1 MECNNIKTGGKII
14 NNNKLKLNIVY
25 DRSINEGKII
35 FPNNYNIYQYINKI
49 NIMKQLRNAIIS
61 NMNVKL
67 NYSNSTIQSQETL
80 FSKKISLLC
89 FQYE

>member
-1 MECNNIKTGGKII
+1 MECNNIKTDGKII